1 MSLIRHPLG
10 ALACAAALSLA
21 GAAHAAT
28 FDFSYTFAPD
38 GTKYVNTV
46 TGSVQGTLNGSFVE
60 GLHDFQLWY
69 DGIAFTGVI
78 SVASLDG
85 GAARLSSVA
94 ADNNLVFSNDDGS
107 FTFGFAQGYG
117 DNGEQLVFASDANL
131 PEHNAASDLGAT
143 SWSLAAAPTAVPEPA
158 SIALMLAG
166 LGLVGTA
173 ARRRAR

>member
-1 MSLIRHPLG
+1 MSLIRHRLG
-10 ALACAAALSLA
+10 ALACAAVLSLA

-38 GTKYVNTV
+38 GTGYVNTV
-46 TGSVQGTLNGSFVE
+46 TGSVQGTQAGNFVE

-69 DGIAFTGVI
+69 DGIAFTGVT
-78 SVASLDG
+78 SVTSLDG
-85 GAARLSSVA
+85 GAARLASVA
-94 ADNNLVFSNDDGS
+94 ADNNLVFSNDDFS

-131 PEHNAASDLGAT
+131 LEHNAASDLGAT
-143 SWSLAAAPTAVPEPA
+143 SWSLTAAPVPEPA